1 MHFGTK
7 STLKSNHNR
16 TSKHALSQLDWIIS
30 SQTLYFLIFFLENM
44 LIIIKLFNENFLFI
58 SMIHQ

>member
-1 MHFGTK
+1 MNFGM
-7 STLKSNHNR
+7 KSNHNR
-16 TSKHALSQLDWIIS
+16 TPKHALSQLDWVIS

-44 LIIIKLFNENFLFI
+44 LIIIKLFNENLFI